1 MHMQY
6 IPNYFKV
13 KSQISFVYLLDG
25 IRAKKARLS
34 DEEDDDGKGG
44 DYHRSDPQI
53 AICLDCLR
61 NNGQS
66 GESIVKV
73 HSIVF
78 KICVL
83 CVCVCAYL
91 YFALFCLSATGFNEE
106 IHPLFHTCYSGNH

>member
-1 MHMQY
+1 MSSGEKIRSNQMEKVMLIYSLHKTHNLSCTESYVHIQY

-13 KSQISFVYLLDG
+13 KGQISFVYLLDG
-25 IRAKKARLS
+25 PRAKKACLS

-73 HSIVF
+73 HV
-78 KICVL
+78 
-83 CVCVCAYL
+83 
-91 YFALFCLSATGFNEE
+91 
-106 IHPLFHTCYSGNH
+106 

>member
-1 MHMQY
+1 MC
-6 IPNYFKV
+6 F
-13 KSQISFVYLLDG
+13 LDG
-25 IRAKKARLS
+25 PRAKKPRLS

-73 HSIVF
+73 KKFILITQHTI
-78 KICVL
+78 I
-83 CVCVCAYL
+83 
-91 YFALFCLSATGFNEE
+91 LST
-106 IHPLFHTCYSGNH
+106 Y

>member
-6 IPNYFKV
+6 IPNYVKV

-25 IRAKKARLS
+25 LRAKKARLS

-78 KICVL
+78 KRCVCV

-91 YFALFCLSATGFNEE
+91 
-106 IHPLFHTCYSGNH
+106 